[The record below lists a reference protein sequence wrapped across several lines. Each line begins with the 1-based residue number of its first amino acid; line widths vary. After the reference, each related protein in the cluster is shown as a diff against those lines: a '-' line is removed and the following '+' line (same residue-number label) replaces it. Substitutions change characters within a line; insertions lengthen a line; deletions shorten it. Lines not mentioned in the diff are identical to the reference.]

1 MPQKAEERLQRDE
14 KEEEDK
20 NDAAQEIKMTE
31 RPDDD
36 PDIIRQMA

>member
-1 MPQKAEERLQRDE
+1 MPQKAEERLQRDK

-20 NDAAQEIKMTE
+20 NDAAQEIKMIE
-31 RPDDD
+31 RLDDD